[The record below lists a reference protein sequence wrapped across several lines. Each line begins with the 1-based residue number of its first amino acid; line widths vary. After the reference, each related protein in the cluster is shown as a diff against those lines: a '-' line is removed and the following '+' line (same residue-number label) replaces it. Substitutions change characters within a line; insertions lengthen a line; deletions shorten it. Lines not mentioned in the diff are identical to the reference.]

1 MIKRSVRTITLGV
14 CSLFI
19 SLGMLGGFALAAG
32 NPAYQG
38 VQCSGAAAKSPVCS
52 APTTDP
58 LTGKNGVIVKA
69 TNLIALVAGIAA
81 VIIIIL
87 AGIRFIMS
95 SGDSAK
101 TGQARETI
109 IYAAVGLA
117 VIVLSRAIITF
128 IVSKV

>member
-1 MIKRSVRTITLGV
+1 MMKTLLQRIIFGI

-19 SLGMLGGFALAAG
+19 SFGMLSGVALAAG

-38 VQCSGAAAKSPVCS
+38 VQCNGAAAASPVCH

-58 LTGKNGVIVKA
+58 LTGNNGVIVKA
-69 TNLIALVAGIAA
+69 TNIIALVAGVAA

-87 AGIRFIMS
+87 AGIRFILS

-109 IYAAVGLA
+109 IYASVGLA
-117 VIVLSRAIITF
+117 VIVLSRTIITF